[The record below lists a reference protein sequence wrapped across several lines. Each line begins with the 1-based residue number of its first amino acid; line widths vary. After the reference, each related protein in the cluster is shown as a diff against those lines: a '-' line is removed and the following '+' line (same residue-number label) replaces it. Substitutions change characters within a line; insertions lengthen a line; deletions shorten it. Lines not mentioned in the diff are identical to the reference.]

1 VGLLVDDQTLARRYN
16 YFRNKGMIM
25 KRVVSGIKPTGNV
38 TLGNYLG
45 AMKRWGEMS
54 ADPEREHFFFVPN
67 LHALTARP
75 DPGTLRRDSR
85 SAVAWL
91 LASGVDHDHSY
102 IFMQSQVPAHS
113 ELTWIL
119 NNYATVGELNRMTQF
134 KDKSQ
139 KSGAEGQLVGLY
151 DYPVMMAADILLYD
165 ADEVPVG
172 EDQKQHVEL
181 TRDIATRFNN
191 IHGDT
196 FKVPAPT
203 VQSEGA
209 RIMNL
214 QDPSKKMSKSDT
226 DDSGNILLSD
236 EERTIQKK
244 IARAVTDSGSQV
256 SSGAD
261 KPALTNLLVIM
272 SVLTGKPIQELES
285 KYAGRGY
292 GEFKDE
298 LADAIIRALE
308 PLQRTHE
315 HLMREGNDKI
325 DKALEH
331 GWWRASELANAKL
344 GQVKELLGL
353 I

>member
-1 VGLLVDDQTLARRYN
+1 
-16 YFRNKGMIM
+16 M
-25 KRVVSGIKPTGNV
+25 KRVVSGVKPTGDL

-45 AMKRWGEMS
+45 AMRRWGEMS
-54 ADPEREHFFFVPN
+54 ADPDREHFFFVPN
-67 LHALTARP
+67 LHALTVRP
-75 DPGTLRRDSR
+75 DPEQLKRDSR

-119 NNYATVGELNRMTQF
+119 NNYTTMGELSRMTQF

-139 KSGAEGQLVGLY
+139 KGGAEGQLVGLY
-151 DYPVMMAADILLYD
+151 DYPVLMAADILLYD

-196 FKVPAPT
+196 FKVPLPT
-203 VQSEGA
+203 VQTEGA
-209 RIMNL
+209 RIMDL
-214 QDPSKKMSKSDT
+214 QNPSKKMSKSDE
-226 DDSGNILLSD
+226 DLSGTILLSD
-236 EERTIQKK
+236 DEKLIRRK
-244 IARAVTDSGSQV
+244 ISRAVTDSGSQV
-256 SSGAD
+256 ASGGD
-261 KPALTNLLVIM
+261 KPALTNLLTIM
-272 SVLTGKPIQELES
+272 SVIGGKSIAELEEQYVG
-285 KYAGRGY
+285 KGY
-292 GEFKDE
+292 GDFKED
-298 LADAIIRALE
+298 LADLVVHALK
-308 PLQRTHE
+308 PLQHTHD
-315 HLMREGNDKI
+315 LMMKDGNEKI

-344 GQVKELLGL
+344 AQVKELLGL
-353 I
+353 L

>member
-1 VGLLVDDQTLARRYN
+1 
-16 YFRNKGMIM
+16 M
-25 KRVVSGIKPTGNV
+25 KRIVSGVKPTGEL

-45 AMKRWGEMS
+45 AMRRWGEMS
-54 ADPEREHFFFVPN
+54 ADPDREHFFFVPN
-67 LHALTARP
+67 LHALTSRP
-75 DPGTLRRDSR
+75 SPESLRHDSL

-91 LASGVDHDHSY
+91 LACGVDHDHSY

-119 NNYATVGELNRMTQF
+119 NNYATIGELNRMTQF
-134 KDKSQ
+134 KDKSV
-139 KSGAEGQLVGLY
+139 KAGVEGQLVGLY
-151 DYPVMMAADILLYD
+151 DYPVLMAADILLYD

-191 IHGDT
+191 LHGQT
-196 FKVPAPT
+196 FHVPTPT
-203 VQSEGA
+203 IQTEGA

-214 QDPSKKMSKSDT
+214 QDPERKMSKSDI

-236 EERTIQKK
+236 DDKLIEKK
-244 IARAVTDSGSQV
+244 VMRAVTDSGSQV
-256 SSGAD
+256 VAALD

-272 SVLTGKPIQELES
+272 SVLS
-285 KYAGRGY
+285 KKSIDDLTQDYAGKGY
-292 GEFKDE
+292 GVFKQD
-298 LADAIIRALE
+298 LADLVISKIKPLRRA
-308 PLQRTHE
+308 HE
-315 HLMREGNDKI
+315 QLVKEGNDRI

-344 GQVKELLGL
+344 ALVKQVLGL
-353 I
+353 L

>member
-1 VGLLVDDQTLARRYN
+1 
-16 YFRNKGMIM
+16 M
-25 KRVVSGIKPTGNV
+25 KRIVSGVKPTGDV

-45 AMKRWGEMS
+45 ALRRWGEMS

-75 DPGTLRRDSR
+75 DPDKLKEDSR

-119 NNYATVGELNRMTQF
+119 NNYTTVGELNRMTQF
-134 KDKSQ
+134 KDKAL
-139 KSGAEGQLVGLY
+139 KAGAEGQLVGLY
-151 DYPVMMAADILLYD
+151 DYPVLMAADILLYD

-191 IHGDT
+191 VHGET
-196 FKVPAPT
+196 FRIPSPS
-203 VQSEGA
+203 VQVQGA

-214 QDPSKKMSKSDT
+214 QDPTKKMSKSDT
-226 DDSGNILLSD
+226 DDSGNILLGDD
-236 EERTIQKK
+236 ERDIEKK
-244 IARAVTDSGSQV
+244 IMRAVTDSGSQV
-256 SSGAD
+256 TSGPD

-272 SVLTGKPIQELES
+272 SLLGGKPIVELEE
-285 KYAGRGY
+285 KYAGVGY
-292 GEFKDE
+292 GVFKQDLAE
-298 LADAIIRALE
+298 LVLKTLK
-308 PLQRTHE
+308 PLKHTHDQ
-315 HLMREGNDKI
+315 LMKEKSEKV

-331 GWWRASELANAKL
+331 GWWRASELANAKM
-344 GQVKELLGL
+344 GQVKGILGL
-353 I
+353 L

>member
-1 VGLLVDDQTLARRYN
+1 V
-16 YFRNKGMIM
+16 
-25 KRVVSGIKPTGNV
+25 KRVVSGVKPTGDL

-45 AMKRWGEMS
+45 AMRRWGEMS
-54 ADPEREHFFFVPN
+54 ADPDREHFFFVPN
-67 LHALTARP
+67 LHALTVRP
-75 DPGTLRRDSR
+75 DPEQLKRDSR

-119 NNYATVGELNRMTQF
+119 NNYTTMGELSRMTQF

-139 KSGAEGQLVGLY
+139 KGGAEGQLVGLY
-151 DYPVMMAADILLYD
+151 DYPVLMAADILLYD

-196 FKVPAPT
+196 FKVPLPT
-203 VQSEGA
+203 VQTEGA
-209 RIMNL
+209 RIMDL
-214 QDPSKKMSKSDT
+214 QNPSKKMSKSDE
-226 DDSGNILLSD
+226 DLSGTILLSD
-236 EERTIQKK
+236 DEKLIRRK
-244 IARAVTDSGSQV
+244 ISRAVTDSGSQV
-256 SSGAD
+256 ASGGD
-261 KPALTNLLVIM
+261 KPALTNLLTIM
-272 SVLTGKPIQELES
+272 SVIGGKSIAELEEQYVG
-285 KYAGRGY
+285 KGY
-292 GEFKDE
+292 GDFKED
-298 LADAIIRALE
+298 LADLVVHALK
-308 PLQRTHE
+308 PLQHTHD
-315 HLMREGNDKI
+315 LMMKDGNEKI

-344 GQVKELLGL
+344 AQVKELLGL
-353 I
+353 L

>member
-1 VGLLVDDQTLARRYN
+1 
-16 YFRNKGMIM
+16 M
-25 KRVVSGIKPTGNV
+25 KRVVSGIKPTGDV

-75 DPGTLRRDSR
+75 DPEELKHDSR

-119 NNYATVGELNRMTQF
+119 NNYTTLGELNRMTQF

-139 KSGAEGQLVGLY
+139 KAGAEGQLVGLY

-191 IHGDT
+191 IHGET
-196 FKVPAPT
+196 FKIPLPT
-203 VQSEGA
+203 VQLEGA

-214 QDPSKKMSKSDT
+214 QDPNKKMSKSDA
-226 DDSGNILLSD
+226 DDSGNILLADD
-236 EERTIQKK
+236 ESLIMKK
-244 IARAVTDSGSQV
+244 ISRAVTDSGSQV
-256 SSGAD
+256 ASAAN

-272 SVLTGKPIQELES
+272 SVILAKPIEELES
-285 KYAGRGY
+285 KYAGKGY
-292 GEFKDE
+292 GEFKDDLGDIVLRE
-298 LADAIIRALE
+298 LL
-308 PLQRTHE
+308 PLQRTYTG
-315 HLMREGNDKI
+315 LMKDGNDRI

-344 GQVKELLGL
+344 SQVKEILGL

>member
-1 VGLLVDDQTLARRYN
+1 VL
-16 YFRNKGMIM
+16 
-25 KRVVSGIKPTGNV
+25 SGVKPTGDL

-45 AMKRWGEMS
+45 AMRRWGEMS
-54 ADPEREHFFFVPN
+54 ADASKEHYFFVPN
-67 LHALTARP
+67 LHALTVRP
-75 DPGTLRRDSR
+75 DPTALKRDSR

-113 ELTWIL
+113 ELSWIL
-119 NNYATVGELNRMTQF
+119 SNYTTIGELNRMTQF
-134 KDKSQ
+134 KDKAL
-139 KSGAEGQLVGLY
+139 KTGTEGQLVGLY
-151 DYPVMMAADILLYD
+151 TYPVLMAADILLYD

-196 FKVPAPT
+196 FKVPTPT
-203 VQSEGA
+203 VQKEGA

-214 QDPSKKMSKSDT
+214 QDPTKKMSKSDLG
-226 DDSGNILLSD
+226 DAGNIMLNDD
-236 EERTIQKK
+236 EGTIEKK
-244 IARAVTDSGSQV
+244 ILRAVTDSGSQV
-256 SSGAD
+256 AAGAD

-272 SVLTGKPIQELES
+272 SVITGKPIADIEES
-285 KYAGRGY
+285 YAGRGY
-292 GEFKDE
+292 GDFKKD
-298 LADAIIRALE
+298 LAHEVVKTLK
-308 PLQRTHE
+308 PLQHTHQL
-315 HLMREGNDKI
+315 LMKDGNDRI

-331 GWWRASELANAKL
+331 GWWRASEVANAKL

-353 I
+353 L

>member
-1 VGLLVDDQTLARRYN
+1 MGYIEFNNQQERLRS
-16 YFRNKGMIM
+16 M
-25 KRVVSGIKPTGNV
+25 KRVLSGVKPTGEL

-45 AMKRWGEMS
+45 AVKHWGEMS
-54 ADPEREHFFFVPN
+54 ADASQEHFFFVPN
-67 LHALTARP
+67 LHALTSRP
-75 DPGTLRRDSR
+75 DPADLKRDSR

-91 LASGVDHDHSY
+91 LASGVDHEHSY
-102 IFMQSQVPAHS
+102 IFMQSQLSAHS

-119 NNYATVGELNRMTQF
+119 NNYTTIGELNRMTQF
-134 KDKSQ
+134 KDKSAKQ
-139 KSGAEGQLVGLY
+139 GSEGQLVGLY
-151 DYPVMMAADILLYD
+151 DYPVLMAADILLYD

-172 EDQKQHVEL
+172 DDQKQHVEL

-191 IHGDT
+191 LHGQT
-196 FKVPAPT
+196 FKIPQPT
-203 VQSEGA
+203 LPKEGA

-214 QDPSKKMSKSDT
+214 QDPTRKMSKSDF

-236 EERTIQKK
+236 DEKTIEKK
-244 IARAVTDSGSQV
+244 ILRAVTDSGSEV
-256 SSGAD
+256 AATAD

-272 SVLTGKPIQELES
+272 SVLSGKDITDLEE

-292 GEFKDE
+292 GVFKQD
-298 LADAIIRALE
+298 LAEVVVHSLK
-308 PLQRTHE
+308 PLQHA
-315 HLMREGNDKI
+315 HAQLMKEGNEKI

-353 I
+353 L

>member
-1 VGLLVDDQTLARRYN
+1 
-16 YFRNKGMIM
+16 M
-25 KRVVSGIKPTGNV
+25 KRVVSGIKPTGDV

-54 ADPEREHFFFVPN
+54 ADPEQEHFFFVPN

-75 DPGTLRRDSR
+75 DPEHLRRDSR

-91 LASGVDHDHSY
+91 LACGVDHDHSY

-119 NNYATVGELNRMTQF
+119 NNYTTVGELNRMTQF

-139 KSGAEGQLVGLY
+139 KSSSEGQLAGLY

-165 ADEVPVG
+165 ADDVPVG

-191 IHGDT
+191 VHGET
-196 FKVPAPT
+196 FKVPMPT
-203 VQSEGA
+203 VQAEGA

-214 QDPSKKMSKSDT
+214 QDPIKKMSKSDT
-226 DDSGNILLSD
+226 DDSGNILLTDD
-236 EERTIQKK
+236 EKLIRKK
-244 IARAVTDSGSQV
+244 ITRAVTDSGSQV
-256 SSGAD
+256 ASGPD

-272 SVLTGKPIQELES
+272 SQLEGKPVEELEA

-292 GEFKDE
+292 GAFKED
-298 LADAIIRALE
+298 LADVAVRTLE
-308 PLQRTHE
+308 PLQKTHQQ
-315 HLMREGNDKI
+315 LMRDGNEKI

-331 GWWRASELANAKL
+331 GWWRASEIANAKL
-344 GQVKELLGL
+344 AQVKELLGL
-353 I
+353 L